1 MSRIA
6 AIIKEPD
13 EEQAE
18 AVLDALLRMSSDIK
32 SPEVLS
38 TLASRLSS
46 LGGCLSTFMDAA
58 VVVEVLFAVLNKLDL
73 KSFGTR
79 DNAENVL
86 KAMDSHSDG
95 EETLVEVRELRREG
109 HKLVS
114 LTTRK
119 RPPGLARSTVASSLR
134 SWRQRRR
141 RARGTSLSWTR
152 GGCWTGRRE
161 SSPTREIRSTSR
173 RRERCCRHRI

>member
-1 MSRIA
+1 MDDDAIEAAEALAGSTGA
-6 AIIKEPD
+6 AALLDGLDAIIKEPD

-32 SPEVLS
+32 SPEVLT
-38 TLASRLSS
+38 TLASRLTT

-73 KSFGTR
+73 KGFGTR

-95 EETLVEVRELRREG
+95 EETLVEYGCLVIAKLAATSEEGKGHLIELDAGGMLDRAEG
-109 HKLVS
+109 IITNERNKKYV
-114 LTTRK
+114 TEARK
-119 RPPGLARSTVASSLR
+119 VLST
-134 SWRQRRR
+134 
-141 RARGTSLSWTR
+141 
-152 GGCWTGRRE
+152 
-161 SSPTREIRSTSR
+161 
-173 RRERCCRHRI
+173 